1 MRIIY
6 GEREEAYFI
15 ELSKEESVTIINT
28 DDIVEARKYFIE
40 NMTRL
45 FNDAVNKQLKNTV

>member
-1 MRIIY
+1 MKVIY
-6 GEREEAYFI
+6 DNKREEYLVKLEDF
-15 ELSKEESVTIINT
+15 ENETLINT

-45 FNDAVNKQLKNTV
+45 FNDAVNKQLKD